1 MPARRPNRK
10 SLPPASVD
18 IVCFCHLRWD
28 FVYQRPQHLMSRFA
42 KSGRVFYIEEPVI
55 SEGAARFE
63 TTARDGGVTVVVP
76 HVPREKTANMAGV
89 LRALID
95 RMFREHRIGA
105 HYLWIYTPMAVEW
118 TRHLRP
124 SAVIYD
130 CMDELSAFK
139 GAPPGLKQN
148 EKELLAWA
156 DIVFT
161 GGRSLFEAKRNQ
173 HPSVYCFPSSVDVA
187 HFASARSVRTEPDDQ
202 ARIPGPRLGYFGVI
216 DERMDL
222 ELLAKVADAR
232 PDWHFVI
239 VGPVVKID
247 PVDLPQRAN
256 IHFLGMKKYEQ
267 LPSYIAGWDVA
278 ILPFARNEAT
288 RFISPTKTPEYLAAG
303 RPVVS
308 TSIRDVVNPYGDL
321 GLAHIADEAPAF
333 AAAVEAALA
342 EDPQKRLKEV
352 DAVLS
357 VNSWARTWGRMAELI
372 DDVSSRKTAWPVPR
386 HAYARAASAAGASSG
401 S

>member
-1 MPARRPNRK
+1 
-10 SLPPASVD
+10 
-18 IVCFCHLRWD
+18 
-28 FVYQRPQHLMSRFA
+28 MSRFA
-42 KSGRVFYIEEPVI
+42 KTGRVFYIEEPVI

-76 HVPREKTANMAGV
+76 HVPREKIANTAGV
-89 LRALID
+89 LRPLID

-124 SAVIYD
+124 RAVIYD

-139 GAPPGLKQN
+139 GAPPGLKEN

-161 GGRSLFEAKRNQ
+161 GGRSLFEAKRHQ

-187 HFASARSVRTEPDDQ
+187 HFASARSVRSEPDDQ

-232 PDWHFVI
+232 PDWHFVML
-239 VGPVVKID
+239 GPVVKID
-247 PVDLPQRAN
+247 RVDLPQRAN

-321 GLAHIADEAPAF
+321 GLAHIADDAPAF
-333 AAAVEAALA
+333 VAAVEAALA
-342 EDPQKRLKEV
+342 EDPQKRLKQV

-357 VNSWARTWGRMAELI
+357 LNSWARTWGRMAELI
-372 DDVSSRKTAWPVPR
+372 DDVSSRKTAWPAKPVPR